1 MKKSIKAPFLL
12 LMLLLLLLRFLAHFH
27 DYMNEKRLMTLHI
40 MYKEMRKF
48 TILSSALKPI
58 FFFFIYFFI
67 FRNGIMLSANYFR
80 SILKKKLRIRIY
92 SSFFCQPFLKA
103 FIRERIIQT
112 FFLLWHKIIFLL
124 KNPS

>member
-58 FFFFIYFFI
+58 FFFFIYFFSSYI
-67 FRNGIMLSANYFR
+67 SLFLGMELCCLLT
-80 SILKKKLRIRIY
+80 ILEV
-92 SSFFCQPFLKA
+92 S
-103 FIRERIIQT
+103 
-112 FFLLWHKIIFLL
+112 
-124 KNPS
+124 

>member
-92 SSFFCQPFLKA
+92 SSFFLS
-103 FIRERIIQT
+103 T
-112 FFLLWHKIIFLL
+112 FFESFYTRENYTDIFLIMA
-124 KNPS
+124 